1 MTPASR
7 LSLIAATALVSG
19 CVSDRIT
26 NLTPP
31 ELPRDPH
38 GLYRV
43 EAEFTSRQQSL
54 RWDSARAVAVV
65 GQDTYPLRR
74 TPQLTNRWEGAIP
87 VSADQDHVHYR
98 FRWDFDR
105 QGFGR
110 THPNTARSP
119 QYRLQIADR

>member
-7 LSLIAATALVSG
+7 LSLIAAAALVSG

-31 ELPRDPH
+31 ELPRDPN
-38 GLYRV
+38 GYYRV
-43 EAEFTSRQQSL
+43 EAELTNRQRSF
-54 RWDSARAVAVV
+54 RWDTAEAFAVV
-65 GQDTYPLRR
+65 GKDFYPLQR

-87 VSADQDHVHYR
+87 VGADQKRVHYR

-110 THPNTARSP
+110 THPNAVRSP
-119 QYRLQIADR
+119 EYRLEITDR